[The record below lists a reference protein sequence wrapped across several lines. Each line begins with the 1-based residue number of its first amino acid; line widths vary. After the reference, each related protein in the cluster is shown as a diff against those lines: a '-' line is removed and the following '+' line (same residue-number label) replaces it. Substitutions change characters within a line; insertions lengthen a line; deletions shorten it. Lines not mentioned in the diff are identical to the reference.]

1 MKISKSD
8 KKDCK
13 EQKRLAEIEVEK
25 LALKI
30 DKDFVEF
37 KVEEYIKELNEA
49 LCDKC
54 IFRLFE
60 MQKQIILNQQL
71 KGDIELQDRKPEK
84 DLYNKLVLDVT
95 KQCSFC
101 ISKYFEMQKQYFSA
115 KNCEILI
122 ERDLFQESSK
132 TQLSKLKLL
141 LIIFC
146 SILSLNIFK
155 LMYKAMI
162 K

>member
-1 MKISKSD
+1 MKISKSE
-8 KKDCK
+8 KRDCK

-30 DKDFVEF
+30 DKDFVEY
-37 KVEEYIKELNEA
+37 KVEKYIKHLNEP

-60 MQKQIILNQQL
+60 FQKQIILNQQL
-71 KGDIELQDRKPEK
+71 KGDIEIQDRKPEK
-84 DLYNKLVLDVT
+84 NLYNKLVLDVT

-122 ERDLFQESSK
+122 ERDLYEQSSK
-132 TQLSKLKLL
+132 RPLTKLKLF

-146 SILSLNIFK
+146 SILILQVFK
-155 LMYKAMI
+155 MKVL
-162 K
+162 